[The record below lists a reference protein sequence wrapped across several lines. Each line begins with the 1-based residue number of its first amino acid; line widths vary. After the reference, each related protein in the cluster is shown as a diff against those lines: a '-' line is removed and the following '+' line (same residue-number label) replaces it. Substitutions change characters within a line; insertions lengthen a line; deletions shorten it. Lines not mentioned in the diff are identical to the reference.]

1 MKACACADS
10 PSTFVLTSYEPNTLT
25 YEVNAPE
32 GGTGVLAE
40 ISYPGWRSFIDGKEV
55 SHGRADYILRAMN
68 VPAGKHVIEFTFDPK
83 SLHVTETIAF
93 IALGI
98 LGLAILVAIV
108 LALKKNKK

>member
-1 MKACACADS
+1 MS
-10 PSTFVLTSYEPNTLT
+10 
-25 YEVNAPE
+25 
-32 GGTGVLAE
+32 
-40 ISYPGWRSFIDGKEV
+40 
-55 SHGRADYILRAMN
+55 AMH
-68 VPAGKHVIEFTFDPK
+68 VTAAKHVVDFTFDPQ